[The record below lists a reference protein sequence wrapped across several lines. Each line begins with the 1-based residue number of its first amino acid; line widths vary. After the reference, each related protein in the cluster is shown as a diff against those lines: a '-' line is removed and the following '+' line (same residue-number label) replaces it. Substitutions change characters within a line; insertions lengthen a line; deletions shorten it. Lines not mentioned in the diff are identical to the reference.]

1 MEKKKEKEFK
11 TDAKSISGQRYPAF
25 MKKYMTEFLYVE
37 VVIMV
42 DGAVAPMGPMTYGPR
57 IENFLDINSWI

>member
-1 MEKKKEKEFK
+1 MSSKIICNGEKFK
-11 TDAKSISGQRYPAF
+11 TDAKSISGQRYPAL

-42 DGAVAPMGPMTYGPR
+42 DGAVAVAMVPELKT
-57 IENFLDINSWI
+57 SWI